1 MLLVGESP
9 TLVLDDDWRL
19 QVATALVVMG
29 FAADEFLS
37 LAPPASLAE
46 MEPLLQRIGR
56 DIHTVVELTIQAI
69 DNIDADTMDRA
80 GFYMERV
87 GDDARAL
94 GEILTNHC

>member
-1 MLLVGESP
+1 MAAP

-46 MEPLLQRIGR
+46 MEPLLQRIH
-56 DIHTVVELTIQAI
+56 IHTVVELTIQAI
-69 DNIDADTMDRA
+69 DNLTPIMDRA
-80 GFYMERV
+80 GF
-87 GDDARAL
+87 
-94 GEILTNHC
+94 